1 MKKNNLVFSLTFGI
15 LGAIG
20 VGLIGTGAI
29 LTFNKPSVST
39 PEAPKKN
46 VESIYVATEPSRMI
60 YLVGETFDPKGMTI
74 NALFDDGSEEE
85 ITDWTY
91 DKHDAFDHANKAEE
105 IKITYTASESTSEE
119 ESNVIETSLNVRVVD
134 SVDGI
139 GTAVGLKPISGPV
152 IQKAG
157 TKFDKSN
164 MSFHVLYELGGKEV
178 EGNKV
183 YQFGQN
189 IDGNSYNTIKLSS
202 ESALIAANQKTV
214 DIAYSQG
221 KTSAIDIVVATSVS
235 ASTTKTDYVANKDEF
250 DFNNVKLNAEIT
262 NGNEIKEKL
271 ANLSWFDSVEGKI
284 IQGQK
289 FAINGEHTITCAYSA
304 NFPALSFKINVTGG
318 IDKGETNPDLNPDT
332 LEIECED
339 TVIAGASALVENGS
353 SFKDTD
359 CGYGEFHA
367 AAYLRYTGEYKYSG
381 KGFVHNFDY
390 SRDASMEWTVNAPGG
405 GKTNLIVR
413 GATNDV
419 TASEFTA
426 RDLLVKK
433 AVKVLV
439 NNVDITDSLSNS
451 ATFKGRKDTT
461 PDAQNRTNTAGGNS
475 CNGRYMFLLWNEV
488 NLGAI
493 DLIPGNNT
501 IKLIANNDNKSGH
514 WDSLKLDFKPF
525 KDGGGAIDPN
535 PDDDYDS
542 NLNPDNI
549 ATECE
554 DIEIKN
560 AYIVGDNGD
569 NCSYGTFHKVA
580 YTGYTGE
587 YKYSGTGF
595 IHNFDQRD
603 SGNASMKWTIN
614 APGGGKA
621 NLNVRGASTDVDKDN
636 LTTNPLNVTKAVNIL
651 VNGVDI
657 TSSLNQ
663 DAKFRGRT
671 DTTLDSQ
678 NKTEV
683 AAGISCNARYL
694 YLLWTDVNL
703 GTINLK
709 KGENTIE
716 IIANN
721 DAKSGHWD
729 SLSLDFTPF
738 KASK

>member
-29 LTFNKPSVST
+29 LTFNKPSVSI

-85 ITDWTY
+85 ITDWAY
-91 DKHDAFDHANKAEE
+91 DKHDAFDHATKAEE

-235 ASTTKTDYVANKDEF
+235 ASTTKTDYVANKDGF
-250 DFNNVKLNAEIT
+250 DFANLKLNAEIT
-262 NGNEIKEKL
+262 NGNEIKENL

-339 TVIAGASALVENGS
+339 TVITGASALVENGS
-353 SFKDTD
+353 SYKDND

-381 KGFVHNFDY
+381 KGFVHNFDQ
-390 SRDASMEWTVNAPGG
+390 SRNASMEWTINAPGG

-461 PDAQNRTNTAGGNS
+461 PDAQNRTNTAGDNP

-493 DLIPGNNT
+493 DLVPGNNT
-501 IKLIANNDNKSGH
+501 IKLVANNGNKSGH

-569 NCSYGTFHKVA
+569 NCSFGAFHKVA

-621 NLNVRGASTDVDKDN
+621 NLNVRGASNDVDKDN
-636 LTTNPLNVTKAVNIL
+636 LTTNPLNVTTAVEIL

-657 TSSLNQ
+657 TFSLNQ

-671 DTTLDSQ
+671 DTTLDPQ

-683 AAGISCNARYL
+683 AGGNSCNARYL

-721 DAKSGHWD
+721 DNTSGHWD

>member
-20 VGLIGTGAI
+20 VGLMGTGAI

-85 ITDWTY
+85 ITDWAY

-183 YQFGQN
+183 YKFGQN

-202 ESALIAANQKTV
+202 ESALITANQKTV

-235 ASTTKTDYVANKDEF
+235 VSISKTDYVANKDEF
-250 DFNNVKLNAEIT
+250 DFKNVKISAEIT
-262 NGNEIKEKL
+262 NGNEFKENI
-271 ANLSWFDSVEGKI
+271 ANLSWFDSAEGKI
-284 IQGQK
+284 TQGHK
-289 FAINGEHTITCAYSA
+289 FSVNGEHTITCAYSS
-304 NFPALSFKINVTGG
+304 NFPDLSFKVNVTGG
-318 IDKGETNPDLNPDT
+318 IDKGETDSDLNPDT

-339 TVIAGASALVENGS
+339 TVITGASALVENGS
-353 SFKDTD
+353 SYKDTD

-381 KGFVHNFDY
+381 KGFVHNFDQ
-390 SRDASMEWTVNAPGG
+390 SRNASMEWTINAPGG

-413 GATNDV
+413 GATNAV
-419 TASEFTA
+419 TASAFVA
-426 RDLLVKK
+426 KDLLVKK
-433 AVKVLV
+433 AVRIFV
-439 NNVDITDSLSNS
+439 NNDDITDSLSNS

-461 PDAQNRTNTAGGNS
+461 PDPQNRTNTAGGIS

-488 NLGAI
+488 NLGTI
-493 DLIPGNNT
+493 NLIPGNNT
-501 IKLIANNDNKSGH
+501 IKLVANNESTSGH
-514 WDSLKLDFKPF
+514 WDSLKLDFTPF
-525 KDGGGAIDPN
+525 KSGGAITPD
-535 PDDDYDS
+535 PDDSDS
-542 NLNPDNI
+542 SLNPNKL
-549 ATECE
+549 AGECE

-560 AYIVGDNGD
+560 AFIVGDNGD
-569 NCSYGTFHKVA
+569 NCSYGAFHKVA

-587 YKYSGTGF
+587 YKYSGKGF
-595 IHNFDQRD
+595 VHNFDQSR
-603 SGNASMKWTIN
+603 NASMKWTIN

-621 NLNVRGASTDVDKDN
+621 NLNVRGASNDVDLSS
-636 LTTNPLNVTKAVNIL
+636 LTTNPLNVTKAAKIL

-671 DTTLDSQ
+671 ETTLDPQ
-678 NKTEV
+678 NKTET
-683 AAGISCNARYL
+683 AGGVSCNARYL

-721 DAKSGHWD
+721 DAKSCHWD

>member
-1 MKKNNLVFSLTFGI
+1 MKKNKNLVFGLTFGI

-29 LTFNKPSVST
+29 LTFNKPSVSA

-60 YLVGETFDPKGMTI
+60 YLVGETFDPKGMTV

-152 IQKAG
+152 IQKAA

-164 MSFHVLYELGGKEV
+164 MLFHVLYELGGKEV

-202 ESALIAANQKTV
+202 ENALITANQKTV

-235 ASTTKTDYVANKDEF
+235 VSTTKTDYVANKDGF

-262 NGNEIKEKL
+262 NGNEIKENI

-284 IQGQK
+284 TQGHK
-289 FAINGEHTITCAYSA
+289 FTINGKHTITCAYSS
-304 NFPALSFKINVTGG
+304 NFPDLSFVVNVTGG
-318 IDKGETNPDLNPDT
+318 IDEGKTDPDLNPDT

-339 TVIAGASALVENGS
+339 TAIVGASALVENGS
-353 SFKDTD
+353 SYKDTD

-367 AAYLRYTGEYKYSG
+367 GAYLRYTGEYKYSG
-381 KGFVHNFDY
+381 KGFVHNFDQ

-439 NNVDITDSLSNS
+439 NNVDITDSLSSS
-451 ATFKGRKDTT
+451 ATFKGRKDAT
-461 PDAQNRTNTAGGNS
+461 PDAQNRTNTAGGIS

-488 NLGAI
+488 NLGTI
-493 DLIPGNNT
+493 KLIPGNNT
-501 IKLIANNDNKSGH
+501 IKIVANNESTSGH

-525 KDGGGAIDPN
+525 KSGGTIDPN

-549 ATECE
+549 VSECE
-554 DIEIKN
+554 NIEINN

-569 NCSYGTFHKVA
+569 NCSYGTFHKAA

-595 IHNFDQRD
+595 IHNFDQIN
-603 SGNASMKWTIN
+603 NASMKWTIN

-621 NLNVRGASTDVDKDN
+621 NLNVRGASNDVILSS
-636 LTTNPLNVTKAVNIL
+636 LTTNPLNVTTAVKIL

-671 DTTLDSQ
+671 DTILDPQ

-683 AAGISCNARYL
+683 AGGISCNARYL

-716 IIANN
+716 IFANN
-721 DAKSGHWD
+721 ESKSGHWD

-738 KASK
+738 KTSK

>member
-20 VGLIGTGAI
+20 VGLMGTGAI

-85 ITDWTY
+85 ITDWAY

-178 EGNKV
+178 EGNKI
-183 YQFGQN
+183 YKFGQN

-202 ESALIAANQKTV
+202 ESALIGANQKTV

-235 ASTTKTDYVANKDEF
+235 VSISKTDYVANKDEF
-250 DFNNVKLNAEIT
+250 DFKNVKISAEIT
-262 NGNEIKEKL
+262 NGNEFKENI

-284 IQGQK
+284 TQGHK
-289 FAINGEHTITCAYSA
+289 FTVNGEHTITCAYSS
-304 NFPALSFKINVTGG
+304 NFPDLSFKVNVTGG
-318 IDKGETNPDLNPDT
+318 IDEGETDSDLNPDT

-339 TVIAGASALVENGS
+339 TVITGASALVENGS
-353 SFKDTD
+353 SYKDTD

-381 KGFVHNFDY
+381 KGFVHNFDQ
-390 SRDASMEWTVNAPGG
+390 SR
-405 GKTNLIVR
+405 
-413 GATNDV
+413 
-419 TASEFTA
+419 
-426 RDLLVKK
+426 
-433 AVKVLV
+433 
-439 NNVDITDSLSNS
+439 
-451 ATFKGRKDTT
+451 
-461 PDAQNRTNTAGGNS
+461 
-475 CNGRYMFLLWNEV
+475 
-488 NLGAI
+488 
-493 DLIPGNNT
+493 
-501 IKLIANNDNKSGH
+501 
-514 WDSLKLDFKPF
+514 
-525 KDGGGAIDPN
+525 
-535 PDDDYDS
+535 
-542 NLNPDNI
+542 
-549 ATECE
+549 
-554 DIEIKN
+554 
-560 AYIVGDNGD
+560 
-569 NCSYGTFHKVA
+569 
-580 YTGYTGE
+580 
-587 YKYSGTGF
+587 
-595 IHNFDQRD
+595 
-603 SGNASMKWTIN
+603 NASMKWTIN

-621 NLNVRGASTDVDKDN
+621 NLNVRGASNDVDLSS
-636 LTTNPLNVTKAVNIL
+636 LTTNPLNVTKAVKIL

-671 DTTLDSQ
+671 ETTLDPQ
-678 NKTEV
+678 NKTETV
-683 AAGISCNARYL
+683 GGISCNARYL

-721 DAKSGHWD
+721 DNTSGHWD

>member
-85 ITDWTY
+85 ITDWAY

-183 YQFGQN
+183 YKFGQN

-235 ASTTKTDYVANKDEF
+235 VSISKTDYVANKDEF
-250 DFNNVKLNAEIT
+250 DFKNVKISAEIT
-262 NGNEIKEKL
+262 NGNEFKENI

-284 IQGQK
+284 TQGHK
-289 FAINGEHTITCAYSA
+289 FTVNGEHTITCAYSS
-304 NFPALSFKINVTGG
+304 NFPDLSFKVNVTGG
-318 IDKGETNPDLNPDT
+318 IDEGETDSDLNPDT

-339 TVIAGASALVENGS
+339 TVITGASALVENGS
-353 SFKDTD
+353 SYKDTD

-381 KGFVHNFDY
+381 KGFVHNFDQ
-390 SRDASMEWTVNAPGG
+390 SRNASMEWTINAPGG

-413 GATNDV
+413 GATNAV
-419 TASEFTA
+419 TASAFVA
-426 RDLLVKK
+426 KDLLVKK
-433 AVKVLV
+433 AVRIFV
-439 NNVDITDSLSNS
+439 NNDDITDSLSNS

-461 PDAQNRTNTAGGNS
+461 PD
-475 CNGRYMFLLWNEV
+475 
-488 NLGAI
+488 
-493 DLIPGNNT
+493 P
-501 IKLIANNDNKSGH
+501 
-514 WDSLKLDFKPF
+514 
-525 KDGGGAIDPN
+525 
-535 PDDDYDS
+535 
-542 NLNPDNI
+542 
-549 ATECE
+549 
-554 DIEIKN
+554 
-560 AYIVGDNGD
+560 
-569 NCSYGTFHKVA
+569 
-580 YTGYTGE
+580 
-587 YKYSGTGF
+587 
-595 IHNFDQRD
+595 
-603 SGNASMKWTIN
+603 
-614 APGGGKA
+614 
-621 NLNVRGASTDVDKDN
+621 
-636 LTTNPLNVTKAVNIL
+636 
-651 VNGVDI
+651 
-657 TSSLNQ
+657 
-663 DAKFRGRT
+663 
-671 DTTLDSQ
+671 
-678 NKTEV
+678 
-683 AAGISCNARYL
+683 
-694 YLLWTDVNL
+694 
-703 GTINLK
+703 
-709 KGENTIE
+709 
-716 IIANN
+716 
-721 DAKSGHWD
+721 
-729 SLSLDFTPF
+729 
-738 KASK
+738 